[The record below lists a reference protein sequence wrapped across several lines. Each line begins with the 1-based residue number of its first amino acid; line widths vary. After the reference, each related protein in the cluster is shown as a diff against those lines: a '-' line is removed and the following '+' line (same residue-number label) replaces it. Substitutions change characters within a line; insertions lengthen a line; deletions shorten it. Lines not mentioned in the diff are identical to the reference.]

1 MLATGTLA
9 DEGAIIIREIRAKHL
24 LAHQKEPDDWFAIQY
39 TMNIYR
45 GCQHQCIYCDSRSE
59 CYQIEDFND
68 VLVKVNAVELLRDEL
83 PRKRRKGV
91 IGTGSMSDPYTPV
104 EATYRLTRQCLEIIA
119 QMRYPLH
126 MITKSDMVLRDCDL
140 LSVIAKTLARV
151 SFTLTTVDDELAAIV
166 EPGAPRPSQRLA
178 AMAELGQVG
187 VQVGV
192 TMMPLLPFIEDSEQN
207 VRQIIEAAAATGAS
221 YVLIGPGMT
230 LRDRQRAYYYDRLD
244 EHFPALRARYERA
257 FGERY
262 SAMPANARRLS
273 SLATEL
279 CEQNGLATRLT
290 PWRAEPDVE
299 QLPLL

>member
-1 MLATGTLA
+1 
-9 DEGAIIIREIRAKHL
+9 
-24 LAHQKEPDDWFAIQY
+24 
-39 TMNIYR
+39 MNIYR

-59 CYQIEDFND
+59 CYQIEDFDD

-83 PRKRRKGV
+83 PRKRHKGV

-126 MITKSDMVLRDCDL
+126 VITKSDMVLRDSDL
-140 LSVIAKTLARV
+140 LSVIAETQARV
-151 SFTLTTVDDELAAIV
+151 SFTLTTVDDALAAIV
-166 EPGAPRPSQRLA
+166 EPGAPSPSRRLA
-178 AMAELGQVG
+178 AMSGLRQVG

-207 VRQIIEAAAATGAS
+207 VRQIIDAAADAGATYA
-221 YVLIGPGMT
+221 LIGPGMT

-244 EHFPALRARYERA
+244 EHFPGLRGRYERA

-262 SAMPANARRLS
+262 SAMPASAKRLSMVARERCARR
-273 SLATEL
+273 
-279 CEQNGLATRLT
+279 GLATRLD
-290 PWRAEPDVE
+290 PWRAVPEVE
-299 QLPLL
+299 QLSLL